1 MAEQTLPECLGAGPP
16 NFDFPNSLGK
26 IIVGFLGVIPELA
39 IKVPALNVELL
50 AQTPPGNPVIEI
62 PKAMLQDLILPAFKD
77 LCPPIQFTIEPLGD
91 FSIESPN
98 AEIPSLEVFDPKS
111 LIDFIV
117 GLLKVAV
124 SLPEMILTPPANPI
138 DALAALI
145 KANIPII
152 DFFKDKFSEC
162 LAKQIAGAIG
172 LA

>member
-1 MAEQTLPECLGAGPP
+1 MAEQSLPECLGAGPP
-16 NFDFPNSLGK
+16 NFDFPDSLGK
-26 IIVGFLGVIPELA
+26 IIIGFLGVIPDLA
-39 IKVPALNVELL
+39 IKVPELNVEIL
-50 AQTPPGNPVIEI
+50 ARQPPGNPLIEI
-62 PKAMLQDLILPAFKD
+62 PKVMLQDIILPAFKD

-98 AEIPSLEVFDPKS
+98 VQIPSLEIFDPKS

-124 SLPEMILTPPANPI
+124 SLPEMILTPPENPI
-138 DALAALI
+138 EAIALLI
-145 KANIPII
+145 KSNIPVI

-162 LAKQIAGAIG
+162 LAKQLAGAIG